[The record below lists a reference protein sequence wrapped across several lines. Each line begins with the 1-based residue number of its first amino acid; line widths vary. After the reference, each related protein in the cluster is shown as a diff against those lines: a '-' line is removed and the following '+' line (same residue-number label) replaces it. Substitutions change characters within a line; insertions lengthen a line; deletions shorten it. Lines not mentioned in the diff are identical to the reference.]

1 MAPALRA
8 KGREAGAPGP
18 LGVSRFSGSSGVSGL
33 SGVTGAAGTPPAGFD
48 EAQALSRQGGREQ
61 AQSEHAKQH
70 GHARQHRR
78 EGRQAGLAALRDQ
91 VRRIESGQ
99 GGARRQRPVLPLG
112 LPALDEALPGGGL
125 PLGALHEIEGERAEW
140 DDGVT
145 LGFCLAILARLNA
158 ASSGSGGGRPRH
170 VLWVS
175 RSGDL
180 YPPALTALGLDPG
193 RFILVRAK
201 GEADLLWAMEEG
213 LRCRRLAAV
222 VGEVEGLDR
231 LAGRRLQLAAEASGV
246 TAFALH
252 RRFRPR
258 RRGRDASAA
267 LSRWRVT
274 AAGSCDAQD
283 EMFIGRPRW
292 RLDLLRCRGA
302 APGSWQVEWDDAA
315 CGFSLAPALRDGSL
329 ATEPLAKGAQQRR
342 QPAELVA
349 FRQAV

>member
-1 MAPALRA
+1 MVPALHE
-8 KGREAGAPGP
+8 K
-18 LGVSRFSGSSGVSGL
+18 SRDSGL
-33 SGVTGAAGTPPAGFD
+33 SGTSAAF
-48 EAQALSRQGGREQ
+48 
-61 AQSEHAKQH
+61 
-70 GHARQHRR
+70 RR
-78 EGRQAGLAALRDQ
+78 PLPRAEGRQAGLAALRAQ
-91 VRRIESGQ
+91 ISRIESAGR
-99 GGARRQRPVLPLG
+99 GSARRPVLPLG
-112 LPALDEALPGGGL
+112 LAALDEALPGGGL

-145 LGFCLAILARLNA
+145 LGFCLALLARLRRL
-158 ASSGSGGGRPRH
+158 SSNNQSTCAKH
-170 VLWVS
+170 ILWIS
-175 RSGDL
+175 RWGDL
-180 YPPALTALGLDPG
+180 YPPALVALGLDPG
-193 RFILVRAK
+193 RFIMVRAK
-201 GEADLLWAMEEG
+201 AEPDLLWAMEEG
-213 LRCRRLAAV
+213 LRCNRLAAV

-274 AAGSCDAQD
+274 AARSSDTEDAT
-283 EMFIGRPRW
+283 FIGRPRW

-329 ATEPLAKGAQQRR
+329 ATRPRTIQTKASAAPGAE
-342 QPAELVA
+342 AELID

>member
-18 LGVSRFSGSSGVSGL
+18 LGVSRFPGRSGFSGL
-33 SGVTGAAGTPPAGFD
+33 PGEPATPGLRHGPPAG
-48 EAQALSRQGGREQ
+48 
-61 AQSEHAKQH
+61 
-70 GHARQHRR
+70 AR
-78 EGRQAGLAALRDQ
+78 AGLAALRAR
-91 VRRIESGQ
+91 VRQIEEGP
-99 GGARRQRPVLPLG
+99 GGYGGLPGRARPVLSLG
-112 LPALDEALPGGGL
+112 LAALDAALPGGGL

-145 LGFCLAILARLNA
+145 LGFCLALLARHQA
-158 ASSGSGGGRPRH
+158 RFPGAGDI
-170 VLWVS
+170 LWVS
-175 RSGDL
+175 RWGDL
-180 YPPALTALGLDPG
+180 YPPALAARGLDPD
-193 RFILVRAK
+193 RLVLVRAQA
-201 GEADLLWAMEEG
+201 EADLFWAMEEG

-258 RRGRDASAA
+258 RRGREASAA

-274 AAGSCDAQD
+274 AANSHD
-283 EMFIGRPRW
+283 ENDPVDSTFIGRPRW

-302 APGSWQVEWDDAA
+302 APGSWQVEWNDAA
-315 CGFSLAPALRDGSL
+315 CGFSLAPALCDRS
-329 ATEPLAKGAQQRR
+329 LAKGPPAKTQPAVGRR
-342 QPAELVA
+342 QEPAELLA
-349 FRQAV
+349 FRQAG